1 MSLQNRNIQSVI
13 ARAPVPTSQ
22 VQAQV
27 YTAAGG
33 LTTPISKIGLATQTG
48 QPFFVSSIN
57 GDTTAAQTIVSG
69 TPLTIT
75 VATKAGVTTISSP

>member
-1 MSLQNRNIQSVI
+1 MSLQNRNIQAVI

-33 LTTPISKIGLATQTG
+33 LSTPIKQIGLATQTG
-48 QPFFVSSIN
+48 QPYFVASIN
-57 GDTTAAQTIVSG
+57 GDTSAAQTIVSG
-69 TPLTIT
+69 TPATIT
-75 VATKAGVTTISSP
+75 VTTKGGVTTISSP